1 MVITSPGVF
10 SELYIYG
17 VLRETIAIVDPA
29 PIAESIT
36 QRRKPSEMAT
46 ADMQTIYRAQLAS
59 LWESI
64 EGSQVNLL
72 TSDTLIKVTTT
83 YRAAMAPEIIT
94 VCSRSSHC

>member
-1 MVITSPGVF
+1 M
-10 SELYIYG
+10 
-17 VLRETIAIVDPA
+17 LRETIAVVDPA

-64 EGSQVNLL
+64 EGSQVNPS
-72 TSDTLIKVTTT
+72 TSGILIKEVTTT

>member
-1 MVITSPGVF
+1 MH
-10 SELYIYG
+10 EC
-17 VLRETIAIVDPA
+17 VLDPA

-64 EGSQVNLL
+64 EGSQVRR
-72 TSDTLIKVTTT
+72 D
-83 YRAAMAPEIIT
+83 M
-94 VCSRSSHC
+94 

>member
-1 MVITSPGVF
+1 MVYLQKRF
-10 SELYIYG
+10 LF
-17 VLRETIAIVDPA
+17 LDPA

-64 EGSQVNLL
+64 EGSQVNLVI
-72 TSDTLIKVTTT
+72 S
-83 YRAAMAPEIIT
+83 EILVKINDHLS
-94 VCSRSSHC
+94 C